1 MEYPGR
7 VSGGTLDVDSVRW
20 SSDAMTE
27 PTHGAPVRDR
37 APDPATEL
45 VLSRA
50 AAAVVTVL
58 SFPFGPGLVLVLIP
72 WLTTKWHS
80 GAAYPVPVD
89 VLGIVLIALGTVV
102 LILSFVKFPAEG
114 EGTPF
119 PTNPPS
125 SKHVI
130 AGGPYRYVR
139 NPIYVAFTPVLVG
152 MALVLA
158 RPVLLV
164 YAVALIVALCAFV
177 HWYEEPTMRKKF
189 GASYEEYRARV
200 PGWLPRIPV
209 ARR

>member
-1 MEYPGR
+1 MNR
-7 VSGGTLDVDSVRW
+7 VGWRRDT
-20 SSDAMTE
+20 MTE
-27 PTHGAPVRDR
+27 PG
-37 APDPATEL
+37 PA
-45 VLSRA
+45 LSRA

-72 WLTTKWHS
+72 WMITQWHS
-80 GAAYPVPVD
+80 GAAYPTAVV

-102 LILSFVKFPAEG
+102 LILSFVRFPAEG

-139 NPIYVAFTPVLVG
+139 NPIYVAFVPVLVG

-158 RPVLLV
+158 RPVLLI
-164 YAVALIVALCAFV
+164 YTAALTAALYAFV
-177 HWYEEPTMRKKF
+177 HWYEERTMRARF
-189 GASYEEYRARV
+189 GAQYEDYCARV
-200 PGWLPRIPV
+200 PGWLPRRLTPPP
-209 ARR
+209 RSPSPLP